1 MINLVKNILSVFA
14 KHGLFDEGVT
24 LIGSWCFQLYQKH
37 FYVAKFPLQTQDID
51 FLKAALS
58 STGMPVGEW
67 QIALVLR
74 ASTLDVLCRGLL
86 NQFIKCH
93 GHARGYLLR
102 KNF

>member
-58 STGMPVGEW
+58 STGMPVGIYGERVPREF
-67 QIALVLR
+67 LEPFDSLCSLR
-74 ASTLDVLCRGLL
+74 VSPSEVSC
-86 NQFIKCH
+86 I
-93 GHARGYLLR
+93 
-102 KNF
+102 